1 MVSQKLVLLRLEDSQ
16 VHRTGCPAVVLVN
29 LFSFGERSIKV
40 CPPRSC
46 CRPTKRRP
54 LRSGVEPG
62 LDGAAGVDEMEGDVA
77 SDQDDAPVFIQM
89 PDAASASE
97 KLAFSRCDIFHNDG
111 LPLRDGKLLPP
122 RDSTHSHRVLLMQG
136 CPQTRRSTCTR
147 PPQESLTLGPR
158 YRLALALA
166 LALSPLSPLASR
178 GLSR

>member
-1 MVSQKLVLLRLEDSQ
+1 VRLKVWSRFTIVNAAAEASRSLL
-16 VHRTGCPAVVLVN
+16 HFGAVY
-29 LFSFGERSIKV
+29 G
-40 CPPRSC
+40 P
-46 CRPTKRRP
+46 
-54 LRSGVEPG
+54 
-62 LDGAAGVDEMEGDVA
+62 DGAAGVDEMEGDVA

-166 LALSPLSPLASR
+166 LALSPLSPLASS
-178 GLSR
+178 GLSRVVTRLTPFCTALALTPMAM